1 MNTLRQYITEA
12 RAKKVAIGHFNFSN
26 IEGLYAIA
34 RAARTLNVPV
44 IVGLSEGEEEAIGID
59 AAVALV
65 KTIREKWNMPIFLN
79 ADHHYSFASVK
90 ACIDAG
96 FDAVIYDGAKLSFD
110 ENVVVAKQ
118 CVEYARQMT
127 RDTGR
132 DILVEVELGYI
143 GEGSMMRDVAP
154 EGVVNITSPQ
164 DAARFMRE
172 TEADMLAPAVGT
184 FHGMLKTSAKPRL
197 NIESIQALTNTLNTP
212 LVLHGGSGND
222 ADFALAIEAGIAIV
236 HVNTEIRRAYTTSLR
251 EWLTAHPDDIAPYKY
266 GGYASLAMEAVV
278 TKNLKMFNNIPQ

>member
-1 MNTLRQYITEA
+1 MNTLREYITEA
-12 RAKKVAIGHFNFSN
+12 QEKKIAIGHFNFSN

-34 RAARTLNVPV
+34 RAARTLCVPV
-44 IVGLSEGEEEAIGID
+44 IVGLSEGEEEAVGTH

-65 KTIREKWNMPIFLN
+65 KTIREQWNLPIFLN

-96 FDAVIYDGAKLSFD
+96 FDAVIYDGAKLDFD

-118 CVEYARQMT
+118 CVEYARKISKE
-127 RDTGR
+127 TGR

-143 GEGSMMRDVAP
+143 GEGSMMRDTAP
-154 EGVVNITSPQ
+154 DGVVNITSPV
-164 DAARFMRE
+164 DAKRFMEE
-172 TEADMLAPAVGT
+172 TGADMLAPAVGT
-184 FHGMLKTSAKPRL
+184 FHGMLKTKAKPRL
-197 NIESIQALTNTLNTP
+197 NIESIQALTDTLHLP

-222 ADFALAIEAGIAIV
+222 ADFALAIQAGIVIV
-236 HVNTEIRRAYTTSLR
+236 HVNTEIRRAYTISVR
-251 EWLTAHPDDIAPYKY
+251 EWLASHPDDIAPYKY

-278 TKNLKMFNNIPQ
+278 TKNLKIFNNLPL